1 MARLTGY
8 FPPKITGY
16 RILTDRCNCCKVT
29 LWSVGG
35 GEETLDVADV
45 IEGKRS
51 GLILELV
58 LPAYDSKGTLSV
70 KVYSQC

>member
-1 MARLTGY
+1 M
-8 FPPKITGY
+8 
-16 RILTDRCNCCKVT
+16 T
-29 LWSVGG
+29 LWTVGG

-45 IEGKRS
+45 IEGKKT

-58 LPAYDSKGTLSV
+58 LPAIDSKGTLSV